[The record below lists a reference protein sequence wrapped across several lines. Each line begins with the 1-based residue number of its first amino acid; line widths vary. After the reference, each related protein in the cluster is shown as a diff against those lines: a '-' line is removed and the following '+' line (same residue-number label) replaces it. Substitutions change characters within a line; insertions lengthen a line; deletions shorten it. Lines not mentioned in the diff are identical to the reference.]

1 MIDRQ
6 GHIMHIDFGFI
17 LGIAPGGAFSLEKDA
32 AFKLTVEM
40 VELMGGQESEHF
52 QRFRQRFLEGM
63 LAVRR
68 EYIKVCIGSL
78 CTAQPDLPGLVELKH
93 CDVFFSC
100 CRSST

>member
-40 VELMGGQESEHF
+40 VELMGGHESEHY
-52 QRFRQRFLEGM
+52 QTFRHLFLDGM
-63 LAVRR
+63 LAARR
-68 EYIKVCIGSL
+68 EYIKVRNVLS
-78 CTAQPDLPGLVELKH
+78 AESDSPGLL
-93 CDVFFSC
+93 D
-100 CRSST
+100 